1 LEDVRSFFDALTK
14 EVSDP
19 FVFLVTSYP
28 GENDVLDIFE
38 EQLNIWRGADPSK
51 SNLIKFLRAVWALTE
66 IEDMIVALWDPMV
79 IEIGSMSDYTMT
91 FDEFIDRLKNYYSEH
106 RTSPPRPGDPDRF

>member
-1 LEDVRSFFDALTK
+1 LAKYDVENEIGLTFSVYQVRPVLEDVRSFFDALTK

-38 EQLNIWRGADPSK
+38 EQLNIWRGPILPNRTLSNSSAPFGPS
-51 SNLIKFLRAVWALTE
+51 L
-66 IEDMIVALWDPMV
+66 
-79 IEIGSMSDYTMT
+79 
-91 FDEFIDRLKNYYSEH
+91 RLK
-106 RTSPPRPGDPDRF
+106 T